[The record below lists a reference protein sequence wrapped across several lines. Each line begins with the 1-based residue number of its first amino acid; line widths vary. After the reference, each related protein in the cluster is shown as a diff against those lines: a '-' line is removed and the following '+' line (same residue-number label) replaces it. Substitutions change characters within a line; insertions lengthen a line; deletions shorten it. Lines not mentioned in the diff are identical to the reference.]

1 MVISQPPFCCEFISR
16 PALACLAG
24 FRLVFGGDVR
34 QGWEVPDFRLPPPLL
49 SQLRGMSHQ
58 NFTRI
63 LPGLLTAVVALA
75 FAFAIHAA
83 VPALP
88 AMTLAV
94 VLGLLAANIP
104 GTAVW
109 TAGRARP
116 GLDFAGKHL
125 MRGGIVLLGLKV
137 SLSDVLGLG
146 WLALL
151 LITAVVVASFAGT
164 YGISRLFRLPA
175 DTALLIATGF
185 SICGASAIG
194 AMAAVRRISHR
205 DTVLPV
211 ALVTLC
217 GTLAIGVLPL
227 LVHPLQLGTEAFGA
241 WTGASVHDVGQVV
254 ATAQTAGP
262 AALAL
267 AVVVKLTRVILLAPM
282 VALAG
287 AEQRVRHRR
296 EAGGRA
302 GCPAE
307 GTPPLVPLFVVGFI
321 VMVALRS
328 SGWLSAGWLEAAAGL
343 QDVLLGAALFG
354 LGSAVRIR
362 TLLHTG
368 ARAVLA
374 ALAAWLLIAVLGLA
388 AALLM
393 VQ

>member
-1 MVISQPPFCCEFISR
+1 MR
-16 PALACLAG
+16 
-24 FRLVFGGDVR
+24 R
-34 QGWEVPDFRLPPPLL
+34 
-49 SQLRGMSHQ
+49 QLRGVTHQ

-63 LPGLLTAVVALA
+63 LPGLLTALVALA
-75 FAFAIHAA
+75 LAFAIHAA

-94 VLGLLAANIP
+94 VLGLLAANLP
-104 GTAVW
+104 FTAVW
-109 TAGRARP
+109 AAGRARP

-137 SLSDVLGLG
+137 GIAEVLGLG
-146 WLALL
+146 WASLL
-151 LITAVVVASFAGT
+151 LITAVVLASFAGT
-164 YGISRLFRLPA
+164 YGISRLFRLPREA
-175 DTALLIATGF
+175 SLLIATGF

-194 AMAAVRRISHR
+194 AMAAVRRIRHV

-217 GTLAIGVLPL
+217 GTLAIGALPL
-227 LVHPLQLGTEAFGA
+227 LVHPLSLSAEVFGA

-262 AALAL
+262 AALGI

-282 VALAG
+282 VAAAGLQQRLA
-287 AEQRVRHRR
+287 AVQPPAP
-296 EAGGRA
+296 AGT
-302 GCPAE
+302 PAE
-307 GTPPLVPLFVVGFI
+307 TPAEALPPVVPLFVVGF
-321 VMVALRS
+321 VAMVALRS
-328 SGWLSAGWLEAAAGL
+328 TGWISAGWLDAAAGL
-343 QDVLLGAALFG
+343 QDILLGAALFG

-368 ARAVLA
+368 LRALLA
-374 ALAAWLLIAVLGLA
+374 ALVAWFLIAVLGLG

-393 VQ
+393 IQ